1 MLGRD
6 LGLGGESVLTSP
18 LPVCLSDGGHAR
30 RPCDPS
36 DLIRCR
42 KYVKSQKARGVQ
54 AYQYTQDTSTQW
66 STMRKQ
72 GSDDKEKPRG
82 GRPLV
87 FFSHPCLFIG

>member
-1 MLGRD
+1 MCD
-6 LGLGGESVLTSP
+6 VLQEQAQLNTLVIP
-18 LPVCLSDGGHAR
+18 FEVVQR
-30 RPCDPS
+30 Y
-36 DLIRCR
+36 CR

-54 AYQYTQDTSTQW
+54 AYQYTQDTITQR

-87 FFSHPCLFIG
+87 VFFSHPCLFIG

>member
-6 LGLGGESVLTSP
+6 LGLGGESVLTP
-18 LPVCLSDGGHAR
+18 RLPVCLSDGGHT

-54 AYQYTQDTSTQW
+54 AYQYTQDTSTQR

-72 GSDDKEKPRG
+72 GSDDKEKPRD
-82 GRPLV
+82 GRPPV
-87 FFSHPCLFIG
+87 FFPHPCLFIG